1 MREHRRPYK
10 LVLSEEDLATI
21 VFVGTRY
28 GWSEALAGLEA
39 GENELTESEA
49 YVLGHHRLRLSQLM
63 AEWKGVRSGFVPVGE
78 TRAHPAGPA
87 HLRVLQPARTPTH
100 NTLTGNS
107 LQSRPNRSPSER
119 RKFGRTWW
127 SSPGPNAPLRPS

>member
-49 YVLGHHRLRLSQLM
+49 WCIRDAFESDTVGGHWPFPMLDPQSHLYVKL
-63 AEWKGVRSGFVPVGE
+63 ATFWATIV
-78 TRAHPAGPA
+78 
-87 HLRVLQPARTPTH
+87 
-100 NTLTGNS
+100 
-107 LQSRPNRSPSER
+107 
-119 RKFGRTWW
+119 
-127 SSPGPNAPLRPS
+127 